1 MDIYAMAAQIDN
13 DRPGGL
19 HARGASLIRRSR
31 FALAAIQRDLRA
43 SEVGQILLCALLGV
57 AVGVAVDIL
66 REGVV
71 FLHRQSFALPMREY
85 LSTGIGV
92 SRARILMVPVLG
104 GLLLALFRHLT
115 RRFRKSDIVD
125 PIEANALY
133 GGRMSFRDSVRLTIT
148 TLISN
153 GAGASLGMEAG
164 YSQFGA
170 AVYSVIGQYFRLR
183 RSDLRVFTTAGAAA
197 AIAAAFNAP
206 LAGSF
211 YGFEL
216 ILGSYLPRAL
226 APVVVASVCAA
237 LMQRA
242 MSNMHALFEVPSGLV
257 MEPRSYFL
265 FGLMGVVAAGIAI
278 LTMRAVTWTEQTLR
292 ATGVPDWL
300 RPAVGG
306 FLLSCIA
313 LYFPQ
318 VLGSGHGAIQFHF
331 DRDWPWFMLLALL
344 AAKLVAS
351 AVSVGSGF
359 RGGLFS
365 SSLFLG
371 ALFGGTFVEVMAVF
385 VPDIAAQRSAFML
398 AGMGSVAAAIIG
410 APLTMVFLTL
420 ESTGDFPVTLGVLVA
435 VTIAS
440 TIVRLTFGYSFA
452 TWRFQL
458 RGIGIRGAHDVGWI
472 SDLTVGRLMRSDPK
486 TITNDM
492 TLRAL
497 RDIYPPGS
505 AKRLFVVDRQG
516 LYVGSIDAIDAH
528 NPMYDDALPGLV
540 AGDLA
545 GHADLFLLPGE
556 NVRTSL
562 LRFEDT
568 QSEALPV
575 LASRSDRRLLGYMTE
590 AYALKRYT
598 QELELLRSAE
608 TGGSDLFP
616 FGKSSHM

>member
-1 MDIYAMAAQIDN
+1 MDICWMAAQIEN
-13 DRPGGL
+13 DRLIGL
-19 HARGASLIRRSR
+19 RVRTASLIRRSR

-57 AVGVAVDIL
+57 VVGVAVDIL

-71 FLHRQSFALPMREY
+71 FLHRQGFALPMREY

-92 SRARILMVPVLG
+92 SRVRIMMVPVLG
-104 GLLLALFRHLT
+104 GLLLALFRHVT
-115 RRFRKSDIVD
+115 RRFRKADIVD

-170 AVYSVIGQYFRLR
+170 AIYSFIGQYFRLR

-206 LAGSF
+206 LAGAF

-226 APVVVASVCAA
+226 APVAVAAVCAA

-242 MSNMHALFEVPSGLV
+242 MTHMHALFEVSSGLI

-278 LTMRAVTWTEQTLR
+278 TTMRAVTWTEQTLR

-306 FLLSCIA
+306 FLLACIA
-313 LYFPQ
+313 LCFPQ

-331 DRDWPWFMLLALL
+331 DQNWPWFLLLTLL

-351 AVSVGSGF
+351 AVSIGSGF

-371 ALFGGTFVEVMAVF
+371 ALFGGAFVEIAAMI
-385 VPDIAAQRSAFML
+385 VPSIAAQRSAFML

-458 RGIGIRGAHDVGWI
+458 KGLGIRGAHDVGWI

-486 TITNDM
+486 TATNDV

-497 RDIYPPGS
+497 RERYPPGS
-505 AKRLFVVDRQG
+505 AKRLFVVDRAG
-516 LYVGSIDAIDAH
+516 FYVGSVDAIDLH

-540 AGDLA
+540 ASDLA
-545 GHADLFLLPGE
+545 GHTDLFLVPGE
-556 NVRTSL
+556 NVRTAL

-575 LASRSDRRLLGYMTE
+575 LASRSDRRLIGYMTE
-590 AYALKRYT
+590 AYSLKRYT
-598 QELELLRSAE
+598 QELEQLRSIE

-616 FGKSSHM
+616 LGKTSHM